1 MIPNGGDSSLPNV
14 RFSPNSFCL
23 GNCRSCP
30 SSRSPFPLLASKG
43 LFAVANDNGPCIPDV
58 YAVRFASTLSG
69 EVCCALLL
77 PELCDRAFLN
87 GVHGDG
93 ERPQIRRPESAYFVR
108 NGLLGQYCVG
118 SRQGRWVC
126 WSRQTMQG
134 AESNPISPMPG
145 YTDGCRSLMPALD
158 KPYGAAVETGRLEAH
173 PQLLSVAHSAAT
185 CCFATP
191 TGTDSDQDVT
201 DSRGRVWNSPSI
213 ANLNTSWRQRSD
225 LAIVGGLLFEGNHT
239 VERHRHFDALAG
251 SDCTW
256 SIHCLLMVT
265 PL

>member
-1 MIPNGGDSSLPNV
+1 MATENGRKYAGLNRHILYATDYLDSIAW
-14 RFSPNSFCL
+14 
-23 GNCRSCP
+23 G
-30 SSRSPFPLLASKG
+30 AGK
-43 LFAVANDNGPCIPDV
+43 
-58 YAVRFASTLSG
+58 
-69 EVCCALLL
+69 
-77 PELCDRAFLN
+77 
-87 GVHGDG
+87 GDG
-93 ERPQIRRPESAYFVR
+93 
-108 NGLLGQYCVG
+108 CVG
-118 SRQGRWVC
+118 AGKRCKELSRIQYPQC
-126 WSRQTMQG
+126 
-134 AESNPISPMPG
+134 PG